1 MDQHHI
7 VNTGSVGYPWIV
19 VRPDGT
25 PVGPG
30 AGYGYRTA
38 ERAQMEADE
47 LNRADRPDRTAYPP
61 PVEHRELTWGGRTSA
76 RWATD

>member
-1 MDQHHI
+1 MDQRQYRI

-19 VRPDGT
+19 VQPDDT

-38 ERAQMEADE
+38 ARAQMEAGD
-47 LNRADRPDRTAYPP
+47 LNRAPR
-61 PVEHRELTWGGRTSA
+61 L
-76 RWATD
+76 